1 MDTEESKLLN
11 IHVTICDR
19 PYRLK
24 VKPEEEEIVRK
35 AARIIAEKIKDLQM
49 QHAGNDKQDYLAM
62 TVLTMMVEQLGAE
75 QKTTGTGNTGN
86 RFFGRV
92 RAAQSADKQS
102 FASLIFS
109 QIASSAWFLVSK
121 VLHHKTIYMNDTL
134 MYVIIG
140 AVALI
145 AGIIVGRLIF
155 GQSKKSETI
164 RRKRG

>member
-35 AARIIAEKIKDLQM
+35 AARIIDEKIKDLQM

-75 QKTTGTGNTGN
+75 QKQPEPIIAETD
-86 RFFGRV
+86 F
-92 RAAQSADKQS
+92 SAELEQ
-102 FASLIFS
+102 LNQ
-109 QIASSAWFLVSK
+109 QISK
-121 VLHHKTIYMNDTL
+121 ALHP
-134 MYVIIG
+134 
-140 AVALI
+140 
-145 AGIIVGRLIF
+145 
-155 GQSKKSETI
+155 
-164 RRKRG
+164 